1 MAYGSVKVDSIITST
16 ATHSVDGFAPKA
28 SPTFTT
34 DIELA
39 SQAPLKFFDIHGHG
53 YVAFR
58 TPSFVGTSV
67 KWTLNNAD
75 GSSGSF
81 LSTNGSGTLSWATP
95 AAGASVG
102 LAIALG

>member
-16 ATHSVDGFAPKA
+16 TTHSVDDFAGTV
-28 SPTFTT
+28 SPAFTT
-34 DIELA
+34 DVELSA
-39 SQAPLKFFDIHGHG
+39 QAPLKFMDANSSH
-53 YVAFR
+53 YVAFKAPA
-58 TPSFVGTSV
+58 TVSTNTT
-67 KWTLNNAD
+67 WTLPSAD